1 MNKVGKKIRFR
12 RKKRDKQKTENRAR
26 KALKTISLILGN
38 IYRLINIFYR
48 EVGDIRLFIG

>member
-38 IYRLINIFYR
+38 SYRLINIFYR
-48 EVGDIRLFIG
+48 EVGDITLFIG